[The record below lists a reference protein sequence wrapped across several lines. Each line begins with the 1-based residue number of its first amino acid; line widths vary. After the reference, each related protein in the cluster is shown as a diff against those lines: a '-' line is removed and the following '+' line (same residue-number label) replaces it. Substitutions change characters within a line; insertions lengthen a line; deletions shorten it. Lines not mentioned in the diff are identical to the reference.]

1 MACLLPV
8 PAKYASSNAGIR
20 HYYHNVAYKS
30 SDIDIF
36 IYGLD
41 EEGKVTELIN
51 HMLTTIAEGTKKL
64 EQVFQTI
71 SDTNPYES
79 IAFRSKHAITL
90 VSRYPYRHVQ
100 IVLRLYKSPA
110 EILMVKRILSS

>member
-1 MACLLPV
+1 MLGSVLACLLPV
-8 PAKYASSNAGIR
+8 PAKYAGTNAGIR

-41 EEGKVTELIN
+41 EEGKELPTCYTWAN
-51 HMLTTIAEGTKKL
+51 PFVEGTKKL
-64 EQVFQTI
+64 EEVFQTI

-110 EILMVKRILSS
+110 EILMVC